1 MPLELKMFSISSNR
15 PVAMLSQDN
24 SAKRQW
30 TTKYYAGR
38 HIGSGW
44 LGELVPSFSASF
56 HSSFAFCDA
65 SKIEVLRKGPE
76 GKPNDQ
82 KYLWPSQF
90 LLFSLKSLE
99 MISCK
104 LRVSTNR
111 TPPSNK
117 KIQLWIRPS
126 KIRYLL
132 HSYSL
137 RNMAVLSALFYRFG
151 ML

>member
-1 MPLELKMFSISSNR
+1 MSLELKMFSISSNR

-30 TTKYYAGR
+30 TIKSHAGR

-44 LGELVPSFSASF
+44 LGELVPSFSPSF

-82 KYLWPSQF
+82 KYL
-90 LLFSLKSLE
+90 
-99 MISCK
+99 
-104 LRVSTNR
+104 
-111 TPPSNK
+111 
-117 KIQLWIRPS
+117 
-126 KIRYLL
+126 
-132 HSYSL
+132 
-137 RNMAVLSALFYRFG
+137 
-151 ML
+151 